1 MQSGC
6 QGNGG
11 SIAAATAQGGDIIR
25 TVQSLETSYNYH
37 AVAGQL
43 TFHTLGVQ
51 ALNAGFGVSA
61 VGVEAG
67 LPAGQADGRNTDFL
81 QRHGQQ
87 RDGNLLAGGQQHIHF
102 AVGRITGDLGRF
114 GNQVIGGIP
123 LGRNNNNNIVAL
135 VAGVGHNAR
144 NIKDAVTILDRGT
157 AELLY
162 DKTHKDLFL
171 PVPLFHRCACVIGQ
185 QAVNGKML

>member
-1 MQSGC
+1 M
-6 QGNGG
+6 
-11 SIAAATAQGGDIIR
+11 
-25 TVQSLETSYNYH
+25 
-37 AVAGQL
+37 
-43 TFHTLGVQ
+43 
-51 ALNAGFGVSA
+51 
-61 VGVEAG
+61 
-67 LPAGQADGRNTDFL
+67 
-81 QRHGQQ
+81 
-87 RDGNLLAGGQQHIHF
+87 
-102 AVGRITGDLGRF
+102 GRITGDLGRF

-144 NIKDAVTILDRGT
+144 NIKDTVTILDRGT